1 MFLTV
6 LITPYT
12 VLLFPVL
19 YYLLPYLRN
28 WSIRDIPAPFPA
40 AWTNLWLLWQ
50 ARQGKR
56 YLAVD
61 EAHKKHGVLV
71 RIQPHHVSV
80 ADADA
85 IPQIYGHGNG
95 FLKSEY
101 YDAFVSIRRGLFNTR
116 DRAEHTR
123 KRKTVSHTFSAK
135 SVGQFEQYIH
145 HNLEEL
151 QKQWDSRAASRK
163 GDWYQM
169 DALNWFN
176 YLAFDVI
183 GDLAFGAPFGMLE
196 KGRDFAEVRKTPSSE
211 PTFAPAIEV
220 LNRRG
225 EVSGYVSAFG
235 CSIVN

>member
-1 MFLTV
+1 MAQSGVRLRLTCC
-6 LITPYT
+6 
-12 VLLFPVL
+12 
-19 YYLLPYLRN
+19 
-28 WSIRDIPAPFPA
+28 
-40 AWTNLWLLWQ
+40 
-50 ARQGKR
+50 
-56 YLAVD
+56 
-61 EAHKKHGVLV
+61 
-71 RIQPHHVSV
+71 
-80 ADADA
+80 
-85 IPQIYGHGNG
+85 
-95 FLKSEY
+95 SEY

-135 SVGQFEQYIH
+135 SVLQFEQYIH

-151 QKQWDSRAASRK
+151 QKQWDQRADSK
-163 GDWYQM
+163 QGGWYQM

-196 KGRDFAEVRKTPSSE
+196 KGRDFAEVRKTPDSE

-225 EVSGYVSAFG
+225 EVSGYVELSNKYE
-235 CSIVN
+235 CQI